1 MINAS
6 SFHRF
11 LSVSLVYSHPY
22 RKLGLDLVIRDDEG
36 GILNPTEQSTV
47 HLYRLHETAQTRIG
61 QQEKS
66 VSAVFTSK
74 WQNGIL
80 YV

>member
-1 MINAS
+1 MLVVFILS
-6 SFHRF
+6 S
-11 LSVSLVYSHPY
+11 VDYSHPY

-66 VSAVFTSK
+66 VSTVCDNM
-74 WQNGIL
+74 WQKEIFS
-80 YV
+80 V